1 MKTLVFVC
9 FIAAALNMHA
19 QHISKE
25 MLKPLEV
32 LIGNWK
38 VEANMRL
45 SKTGPWE
52 KTNATSNFK
61 KSVGESIF
69 EEEYI
74 GTKEG
79 RVFTFRTWLGNDNRT
94 KRYQRV
100 SVDSDHGVLLLYEG
114 DLQNDTLTLQTQ
126 FPLADYILHLRVQY
140 RIASKDR
147 FILENARSTDG
158 GKTWDMTS
166 QLIYNRTK

>member
-1 MKTLVFVC
+1 MKKLVLIY
-9 FIAAALNMHA
+9 FIGATITINA
-19 QHISKE
+19 QHVSHE

-32 LIGNWK
+32 LLGNWK

-52 KTNATSNFK
+52 KSLATSNFK
-61 KSVGESIF
+61 KNVGESIF

-79 RVFTFRTWLGNDNRT
+79 REFTFRTWLANDNRT
-94 KRYQRV
+94 KLYQKV
-100 SVDSDHGVLLLYEG
+100 SVDSDHGVLVLYEG
-114 DLQNDTLTLQTQ
+114 TLQNDTLTLLKQMQLPDFT
-126 FPLADYILHLRVQY
+126 LYARVQY
-140 RIASKDR
+140 ILASSDK
-147 FILENARSTDG
+147 FIVENARSTDA

-166 QLIYNRTK
+166 QLTYNRIR